1 MIGLKDKNQ
10 GFSSVY
16 KILTDQKIYKIYNQ
30 VAFSKYFRDNL
41 LKFKRLYDE
50 LYKLKLSVKHKVIS
64 KSIIEIEE
72 LESDQKVTIKK
83 LFNNE
88 RLLKSFLKQIKNI
101 GNVKKNISSKK
112 IIHEIENYTKND
124 SQHQKINNKI
134 NELKK
139 YIDVYLQNKICHGD
153 LHLGNIFLNRNKFY
167 FLDWDYYVLSSS
179 GYDLAMFAYLEK
191 FNKKQIEKISL
202 YSKVSLEEIYHYLPI
217 CQLLDYLY
225 LSLGHQKNGE
235 RARKLKLIVD
245 KFILDNL

>member
-1 MIGLKDKNQ
+1 MIGLKDKNE

-16 KILTDQKIYKIYNQ
+16 KILTDQMIYKIYNQ
-30 VAFSKYFRDNL
+30 KAFSKYFREKL
-41 LKFKRLYDE
+41 SKFKRLYDE
-50 LYKLKLSVKHKVIS
+50 LYKLKLTVKHKVIS

-72 LESDQKVTIKK
+72 LESEQKVTIKK

-88 RLLKSFLKQIKNI
+88 RLLKDFLKQIKNI
-101 GNVKKNISSKK
+101 GNIKKKVSSKK
-112 IIHEIENYTKND
+112 IIHEIENYTRKN

-134 NELKK
+134 NKLKK
-139 YIDVYLQNKICHGD
+139 YIDVYLQNKTCHGD
-153 LHLGNIFLNRNKFY
+153 LHLGNIFINRNEFY

-191 FNKKQIEKISL
+191 LSKRQIEKISL

-225 LSLGHQKNGE
+225 LSLVHKKNDE
-235 RARKLKLIVD
+235 RVKKLKLKID
-245 KFILDNL
+245 KFISNNL

>member
-88 RLLKSFLKQIKNI
+88 RLLKSLLKQIKDI

-191 FNKKQIEKISL
+191 LNKKQIEKISL

>member
-112 IIHEIENYTKND
+112 IIHEIEYYTKND

-191 FNKKQIEKISL
+191 LNKKQIEKISL
-202 YSKVSLEEIYHYLPI
+202 YSKVSLDEIYHYLPI

-245 KFILDNL
+245 KFILNNL

>member
-88 RLLKSFLKQIKNI
+88 RLLKNFLKQIKNI

-191 FNKKQIEKISL
+191 LNKKQIEKISL

>member
-1 MIGLKDKNQ
+1 MIRLKDKND

-30 VAFSKYFRDNL
+30 IAISKYFRDNL
-41 LKFKRLYDE
+41 SKFKRLYDE
-50 LYKLKLSVKHKVIS
+50 LCQLKLSVKHKVIS

-88 RLLKSFLKQIKNI
+88 RLLKDFLKQIINI

-124 SQHQKINNKI
+124 PQHQKINNRI

-139 YIDVYLQNKICHGD
+139 YLDVYLQNKICHGD
-153 LHLGNIFLNRNKFY
+153 LHLENIFLNRNKFY

-179 GYDLAMFAYLEK
+179 GYDFAMFAYLEK
-191 FNKKQIEKISL
+191 LNKKQIEKISL

-225 LSLGHQKNGE
+225 LSTTYKKNNKTVK
-235 RARKLKLIVD
+235 KLKLKVD
-245 KFILDNL
+245 KFISSNL